1 MKKILFLLF
10 TITYIGC
17 LHAQDNTGSSLS
29 FNHLALLVQD
39 VDRSAEFYKKVLQ
52 LPEII
57 NRTTIEGICWFALSD
72 GRELYLTYS
81 HTT

>member
-1 MKKILFLLF
+1 MKKILSLLF
-10 TITYIGC
+10 AITYIGC

-57 NRTTIEGICWFALSD
+57 YRTKIEGICWFALSD
-72 GRELYLTYS
+72 GRELHLAYNY
-81 HTT
+81 TT